1 VEWQPISVDAD
12 PDAPWLEDDPAE
24 VLAWI
29 ASLLE
34 RPAWHR
40 WAACRGKG
48 TALFF
53 PGRGQPT
60 EPAKAICAACVVRE
74 TCAASQL
81 ARGAWDDGGGIWG
94 GMSERQRRA
103 ARRTA
108 A

>member
-1 VEWQPISVDAD
+1 VEWQQISVDTD
-12 PDAPWLEDDPAE
+12 PDAAWLEDDPAE

-48 TALFF
+48 NKVFF
-53 PGRGQPT
+53 PGRGD
-60 EPAKAICAACVVRE
+60 ESASAKAICSGCPVQAE
-74 TCAASQL
+74 CAEAGLSE
-81 ARGAWDDGGGIWG
+81 RHGIWA